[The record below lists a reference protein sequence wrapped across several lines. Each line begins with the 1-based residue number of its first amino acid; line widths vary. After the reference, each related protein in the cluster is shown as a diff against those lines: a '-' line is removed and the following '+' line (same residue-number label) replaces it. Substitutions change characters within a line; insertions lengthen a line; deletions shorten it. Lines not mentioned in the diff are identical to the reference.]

1 LDYKKKGKK
10 SDNEINLYYEWDG
23 CYLLEEKEEDIT
35 LCKEFNLPFYME
47 LKYKLNKT
55 GEPELINNNILIKS
69 KSIAFIEVKSHFPK
83 EEEDDHK
90 NNLENVIKV
99 MFSKLNYFVKIHLQI
114 LKNEVESIK
123 IVLLYNQNRL
133 TNYYQ
138 DNIKHYIK
146 THSKNFSSLDKYEVY
161 FDILYIIPAIGI
173 VSLNR
178 INERVKQLEEDHK
191 KIKQLEEDNKKI
203 KQLEEKINEL
213 EKKMSQIKPLI
224 PKEKIKDFKTSV
236 NKDSLKIKEDDSSIQ
251 SESEKYGK
259 KQKQFTPKNDE
270 KKSKIYKNIIKKIET
285 VQSREKKPNL
295 NNSEATSKDIE
306 NKNVNPKSINLTKE
320 KSHDNINIIK
330 NINVVEKSSEQLRP
344 NINEIKKEKSEA
356 NEFNK
361 DNNGN
366 NGKNKPKEKESKK
379 IELKKEKSNK
389 EEDKNADKPEKKE
402 PNKSAK
408 NGNETL
414 KDKLKKDENNKIN
427 FENVQEKEESS
438 PIEVKE
444 NKPEENVKEEK
455 TPKKIENI
463 SQMETE
469 KNININVKSE
479 MVPKKTRIISA
490 NTTPANVDEIYAR
503 IKRKLDNKE
512 TLLEKE
518 RIYLSIYNDCKKKLK
533 ENNFSLIALKRNHT
547 GGKNEKFKNAFHY
560 ALKNLKKEERNLFF
574 EYYEFW
580 PCMSVCSNL
589 IDY

>member
-1 LDYKKKGKK
+1 
-10 SDNEINLYYEWDG
+10 
-23 CYLLEEKEEDIT
+23 
-35 LCKEFNLPFYME
+35 M
-47 LKYKLNKT
+47 
-55 GEPELINNNILIKS
+55 
-69 KSIAFIEVKSHFPK
+69 
-83 EEEDDHK
+83 
-90 NNLENVIKV
+90 
-99 MFSKLNYFVKIHLQI
+99 
-114 LKNEVESIK
+114 
-123 IVLLYNQNRL
+123 
-133 TNYYQ
+133 
-138 DNIKHYIK
+138 
-146 THSKNFSSLDKYEVY
+146 
-161 FDILYIIPAIGI
+161 
-173 VSLNR
+173 
-178 INERVKQLEEDHK
+178 
-191 KIKQLEEDNKKI
+191 
-203 KQLEEKINEL
+203 
-213 EKKMSQIKPLI
+213 
-224 PKEKIKDFKTSV
+224 
-236 NKDSLKIKEDDSSIQ
+236 
-251 SESEKYGK
+251 
-259 KQKQFTPKNDE
+259 
-270 KKSKIYKNIIKKIET
+270 
-285 VQSREKKPNL
+285 

-414 KDKLKKDENNKIN
+414 KDKLKKDENNKKN
-427 FENVQEKEESS
+427 FENVQEKKESA

-444 NKPEENVKEEK
+444 IKPEENIKEAK

-463 SQMETE
+463 SQKETE
-469 KNININVKSE
+469 KNININVKSV

-547 GGKNEKFKNAFHY
+547 GGKNEKFKNAFHW

-580 PCMSVCSNL
+580 PCMSVCPNL
-589 IDY
+589 ID